1 MLDDL
6 KRYITSPMTAR
17 EMKRAG
23 ALFLIAALVFLYPLL
38 RGNTHF
44 VGDITYSFQPW
55 LTYAAQEIQAGR
67 FPLWNPYS
75 TCGEPFVGNPQIMLF
90 NPTAALYWIFP
101 FAGGNG
107 LFLFLS
113 QAFLFFFTYLL
124 ARRWAGRREPGQNHL
139 HAPAAL
145 AALAFAW
152 GGFTVSQWEFP
163 SAVGTLPFLPLLFLL
178 GLGES
183 WVALSVGV
191 GLAFTA
197 GYIQFVY
204 YGVFLALAGAAHAAF
219 TRRSFHPWTTR
230 LSPLMWVGLAVGAG
244 ILFALAQI
252 LPSWELA
259 RESFRVALSPAEAR
273 AYALTP
279 IFLLKLWV
287 PWITN
292 TTALVFQQ
300 IPFGAQ
306 FWPIQ
311 RSWLS
316 TLFLGSGVC
325 LLSIVGIVQARFRK
339 TLTLG
344 TVALVAAILA
354 FGVEPFFGWARA
366 LVPGFRY
373 LTHFS
378 NAAVMGLLF
387 NRTKKV
393 MNYLTQPFFMTEVQ
407 TGKKGVFVP
416 RGTTVADIKMILSG
430 KLDDL
435 HPDQFKYIGSV
446 KEIKQ

>member
-1 MLDDL
+1 
-6 KRYITSPMTAR
+6 MTAR
-17 EMKRAG
+17 ELKRAG
-23 ALFLIAALVFLYPLL
+23 ALFLIAALAFLYPLL
-38 RGNTHF
+38 KGNAHF

-75 TCGEPFVGNPQIMLF
+75 ACGELFVGNPQIMLF
-90 NPTAALYWIFP
+90 NPTAALFWIFP
-101 FAGGNG
+101 FTTANG

-113 QAFLFFFTYLL
+113 QALLFFFTYLL
-124 ARRWAGRREPGQNHL
+124 ARRWAGRRNPGQAHL

-178 GLGES
+178 GLGEF

-191 GLAFTA
+191 ALAFTA
-197 GYIQFVY
+197 GYVQFVH
-204 YGVFLALAGAAHAAF
+204 YGVFLAVAGAAHAAI
-219 TRRSFHPWTTR
+219 TRRPFHRWTAR
-230 LSPLMWVGLAVGAG
+230 WSPLIWVGVALGAG
-244 ILFALAQI
+244 ILLSLAQI
-252 LPSWELA
+252 LPSWEMA
-259 RESFRVALSPAEAR
+259 RQSFRAALSPAEAR
-273 AYALTP
+273 HFSLAP

-300 IPFGAQ
+300 VPFGPE

-316 TLFLGSGVC
+316 TLFLGTGVC
-325 LLSIVGIVQARFRK
+325 LLSIVGILRTPFRK

-344 TVALVAAILA
+344 TVALAAGILA
-354 FGVEPFFGWARA
+354 FGVEPFFGWARS

-373 LTHFS
+373 LTHFA
-378 NAAVMGLLF
+378 NASVLGLLC
-387 NRTKKV
+387 
-393 MNYLTQPFFMTEVQ
+393 LTLWSTEGAHQRRGRNALLALVTLGLLGISLGLTFF
-407 TGKKGVFVP
+407 TGIRALALRWLLGLATLNP
-416 RGTTVADIKMILSG
+416 A
-430 KLDDL
+430 
-435 HPDQFKYIGSV
+435 
-446 KEIKQ
+446 